1 MSGLLLLQGLAVL
14 LRSVLQ
20 LRLSTP
26 LPLLQAG
33 HPPSSLLLTASFW
46 PPLPLGLSLLLGS
59 LPPSL
64 ALHFLYFIRLSR
76 SLLPLL
82 FASASSWPLCLHLFL
97 YTWFI
102 RLERARCAVALRRS
116 TQRNA
121 LRHLS
126 CLPLLPPPP
135 LLFFFF
141 CLLLLSLP
149 CLFEAGL
156 LLTFGAC
163 VCGVWFVAC
172 YGG

>member
-1 MSGLLLLQGLAVL
+1 LSGLLLLQGLAVL

-64 ALHFLYFIRLSR
+64 ALHFLYFIMLSR

-102 RLERARCAVALRRS
+102 RLERARCDVTLRRS
-116 TQRNA
+116 LQRNA
-121 LRHLS
+121 LHHLS
-126 CLPLLPPPP
+126 SLPLLLPPP
-135 LLFFFF
+135 LA
-141 CLLLLSLP
+141 LSALP
-149 CLFEAGL
+149 FRGRAVADIWMRASV
-156 LLTFGAC
+156 AC
-163 VCGVWFVAC
+163 VCGVWFVALTV
-172 YGG
+172 GDV